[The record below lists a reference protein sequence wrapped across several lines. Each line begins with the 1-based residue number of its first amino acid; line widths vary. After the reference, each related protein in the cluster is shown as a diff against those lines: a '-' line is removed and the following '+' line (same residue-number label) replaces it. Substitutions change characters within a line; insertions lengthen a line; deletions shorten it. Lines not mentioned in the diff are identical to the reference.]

1 MGNTWLVNCAYSSV
15 TVLRSCR
22 VFHPGILQTVWKI
35 PWLRGWC
42 WCILWLLCRWSYQ
55 RVYRMYGHLRL
66 DRHLRLFWW
75 HHHQDLMHQRH
86 KSLLLLFLSFKV
98 LLLLFQLLF
107 LFNLSLLMH
116 PLLLL
121 DKLSSWPQ
129 TNLYHFPLLPWWS
142 HRCQVGWWA
151 SACAGSGWCARP
163 CRSCWM
169 HRSIRCTVHL
179 MGCCSPWS
187 RCCSGKASV
196 LWSGGCCCNVRCFMW
211 LTFRPCLWF
220 FLIASRRRYQ
230 RTMRKWC

>member
-129 TNLYHFPLLPWWS
+129 TNLCHFPLLP
-142 HRCQVGWWA
+142 
-151 SACAGSGWCARP
+151 
-163 CRSCWM
+163 
-169 HRSIRCTVHL
+169 
-179 MGCCSPWS
+179 
-187 RCCSGKASV
+187 
-196 LWSGGCCCNVRCFMW
+196 
-211 LTFRPCLWF
+211 
-220 FLIASRRRYQ
+220 
-230 RTMRKWC
+230 